1 MHALCTRKCRPLSI
15 VTTPGNV
22 NDHKAVEEVLDSV
35 RVLCCGKGRPRKKPD
50 CLLADKG
57 YTYPVCRAVLRQ
69 RGIRA
74 VIPERKDEQ
83 ENRKRKGQK
92 GGRPH
97 AFDREVYKERN
108 VVERTFLRLKQ
119 WRRIATRYDKEDD
132 AYLAFLSLATILLWL
147 H

>member
-1 MHALCTRKCRPLSI
+1 M
-15 VTTPGNV
+15 

-35 RVLCCGKGRPRKKPD
+35 RVSRRGKGRPRKKPEQ
-50 CLLADKG
+50 LLADKG
-57 YTYPVCRAVLRQ
+57 YTYPVCRSALRR

-74 VIPERKDEQ
+74 VIPERKDEKT
-83 ENRKRKGQK
+83 NRKKKGQK

-97 AFDREVYKERN
+97 AFDKEAYKERN

-132 AYLAFLSLATILLWL
+132 AYFAFLTLATILLWL

>member
-1 MHALCTRKCRPLSI
+1 MHVLCTRKCRPLAV

-35 RVLCCGKGRPRKKPD
+35 HVLRCGKGRPRKRPD
-50 CLLADKG
+50 RLLADKG
-57 YTYPVCRAVLRQ
+57 YTYPVCRAALRR

-74 VIPERKDEQ
+74 VIPERKDEKA
-83 ENRKRKGQK
+83 NRKKKGRK
-92 GGRPH
+92 GGRPR
-97 AFDREVYKERN
+97 AFDQEAYKERN

-132 AYLAFLSLATILLWL
+132 AYLAFVTLAAILLWL